1 MADGIQ
7 ITAGS
12 GPTVAT
18 KDRGAVGHEQ
28 LVVSHPE
35 ILRHQE
41 TITLSGAYDT
51 GDAVGGKISITN
63 AARFAGG
70 GGMIRDVVV
79 AHPNLSVLNGNL
91 AALFFSADPT
101 GSTIVDNSPLVVAG
115 ADLPKVA
122 TACGRLWRVS
132 GMLPVV
138 CFAGGANWQQLQSPY
153 VCEGTTLYMALVV
166 DTGFTATGTVV
177 VNVYYSPV

>member
-41 TITLSGAYDT
+41 TITLSGAYDV

-79 AHPNLSVLNGNL
+79 AHPNVSALSG
-91 AALFFSADPT
+91 AFASLFFSADPT

-122 TACGRLWRVS
+122 TACGRLGLPFSTSRV
-132 GMLPVV
+132 L
-138 CFAGGANWQQLQSPY
+138 CFTGDGNWQLLQSPY

-166 DTGFTATGTVV
+166 DAAFTSTASIV